1 MTIEQLKAK
10 FMKSSVKKSMV
21 GYAML
26 ASLQRGITAERVVME
41 ISELSDAHY
50 KKNKSINN

>member
-1 MTIEQLKAK
+1 
-10 FMKSSVKKSMV
+10 MV
-21 GYAML
+21 GYEVL